1 MLLINNLCELTR
13 LITYYP
19 RCTNKQALSGRLA
32 TACVRKTCASSLF
45 SAVVKEKLTRDWTGH
60 WSFKYE
66 KISEVKS
73 AAVSEVLTVT

>member
-13 LITYYP
+13 LITYYVP
-19 RCTNKQALSGRLA
+19 LLHKQAGFKWK
-32 TACVRKTCASSLF
+32 TGHCVRKTCASSLF
-45 SAVVKEKLTRDWTGH
+45 STVVKEKLTRDWTGH

-73 AAVSEVLTVT
+73 AAVSEVLSVT